1 MLEPDDA
8 RWGTITSEDYKKILF
23 GNAQRHVD
31 GLFDY
36 HLYEAKKDHEIR
48 EARKKIDIIKSKL
61 RMFQANNS
69 LRLLFYVLKEKH
81 YKSPRYKWDRNGHWH
96 HRFLKILDQKNLYTF
111 ESSHSFIH
119 KKVQPHWHIPGEYL
133 HFRHAKN
140 DEFDSF
146 KKAFDE
152 PVEIKI

>member
-1 MLEPDDA
+1 
-8 RWGTITSEDYKKILF
+8 
-23 GNAQRHVD
+23 
-31 GLFDY
+31 
-36 HLYEAKKDHEIR
+36 
-48 EARKKIDIIKSKL
+48 
-61 RMFQANNS
+61 MFQANTS